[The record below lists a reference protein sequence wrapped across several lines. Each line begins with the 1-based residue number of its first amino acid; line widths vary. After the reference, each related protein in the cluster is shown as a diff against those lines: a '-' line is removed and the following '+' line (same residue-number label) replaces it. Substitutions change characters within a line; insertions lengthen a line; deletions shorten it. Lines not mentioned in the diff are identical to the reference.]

1 MTLPDLLDK
10 HWTDVLTL
18 ATIAIVGSLLI
29 AALRKDPK

>member
-1 MTLPDLLDK
+1 MTFHDLLDK

-29 AALRKDPK
+29 ATLRKDSK